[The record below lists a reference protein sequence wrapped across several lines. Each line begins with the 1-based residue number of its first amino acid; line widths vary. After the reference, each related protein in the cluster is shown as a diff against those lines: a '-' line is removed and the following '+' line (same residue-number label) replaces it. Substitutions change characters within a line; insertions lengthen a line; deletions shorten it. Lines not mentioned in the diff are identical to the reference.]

1 MSSSQLRDSDLV
13 KWLDNK
19 LGDNNEL
26 WSGRQAA
33 SLLSREMLTE
43 LETCFQALEPHVK
56 LKIILAIP
64 HLSFRLITLV
74 RFFFFFGGV
83 YLEICCKANMN
94 MTVMFIFDF
103 VNCVPLR

>member
-1 MSSSQLRDSDLV
+1 MPSAQLRDLDLV

-33 SLLSREMLTE
+33 SLLSREMLVE

-64 HLSFRLITLV
+64 HLSYRLTTMV
-74 RFFFFFGGV
+74 RFLSMS
-83 YLEICCKANMN
+83 LENYWCKANMN
-94 MTVMFIFDF
+94 PDVMSVFDF
-103 VNCVPLR
+103 KAQMSVE